1 LSAQKLSAG
10 RANAKTLVRLI
21 AHETCHVYGRFHP
34 NTRRRLLGRLGF
46 RVVGPIGLGDSLEPR
61 RLTNPDSPQVDSVIR
76 VTTADKIEF
85 DAALVLYA
93 DPPRFSA
100 VVGRGVFGYLK
111 YGLLPVADNGQGGYQ
126 SPHRG
131 PGLPT
136 LYSPES
142 VQGFFEQ
149 AGRNTR
155 YILSPDEILAENV
168 ALAFLGPEAAIA
180 DPRLPADLLAIIR
193 ESTERAIE
201 R

>member
-1 LSAQKLSAG
+1 
-10 RANAKTLVRLI
+10 
-21 AHETCHVYGRFHP
+21 
-34 NTRRRLLGRLGF
+34 
-46 RVVGPIGLGDSLEPR
+46 
-61 RLTNPDSPQVDSVIR
+61 
-76 VTTADKIEF
+76 
-85 DAALVLYA
+85 
-93 DPPRFSA
+93 
-100 VVGRGVFGYLK
+100 
-111 YGLLPVADNGQGGYQ
+111 
-126 SPHRG
+126 
-131 PGLPT
+131 LPT